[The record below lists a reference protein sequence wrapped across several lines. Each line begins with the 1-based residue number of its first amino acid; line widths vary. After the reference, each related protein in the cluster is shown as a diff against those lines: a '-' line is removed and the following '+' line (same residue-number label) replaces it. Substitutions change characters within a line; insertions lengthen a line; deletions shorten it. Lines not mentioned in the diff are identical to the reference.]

1 MTLKDLV
8 IKYRADNGLSQ
19 RQFALQCG
27 LSNGYISMLE
37 KGINPSTGAKIT
49 PTLQALNKLAAGTVN
64 AKAQSDAAVKIMD
77 VLTEEEQSIFR
88 RGRNAKP
95 GTTPKNMSVRDYHRA
110 TGLEALLG
118 YLYLTGEDE
127 RIEELI
133 TMIMDGNSI
142 G

>member
-49 PTLQALNKLAAGTVN
+49 PTLPALSKLATGMHTTLNELFTLVDDMDVDVKSPALSEEDGLASVDMEIISLLAGL
-64 AKAQSDAAVKIMD
+64 SDAKKQQAISF
-77 VLTEEEQSIFR
+77 LRFLAASEE
-88 RGRNAKP
+88 
-95 GTTPKNMSVRDYHRA
+95 T
-110 TGLEALLG
+110 
-118 YLYLTGEDE
+118 
-127 RIEELI
+127 
-133 TMIMDGNSI
+133 
-142 G
+142 

>member
-49 PTLQALNKLAAGTVN
+49 PTLQALNKLAAGMHTTLNELFTIVDDMDVDVKTP
-64 AKAQSDAAVKIMD
+64 ALSEEDGLASVDMEIISLLAGLSDAKKQQAISF
-77 VLTEEEQSIFR
+77 LRFLAASEE
-88 RGRNAKP
+88 
-95 GTTPKNMSVRDYHRA
+95 T
-110 TGLEALLG
+110 
-118 YLYLTGEDE
+118 
-127 RIEELI
+127 
-133 TMIMDGNSI
+133 
-142 G
+142 

>member
-49 PTLQALNKLAAGTVN
+49 PTLPALSKLATGMHTTLNELFTLVDDMDVDVKTPALSEEDGLASVDMEIISLLAGL
-64 AKAQSDAAVKIMD
+64 SDAMKQQAISF
-77 VLTEEEQSIFR
+77 LRFLAASEE
-88 RGRNAKP
+88 
-95 GTTPKNMSVRDYHRA
+95 T
-110 TGLEALLG
+110 
-118 YLYLTGEDE
+118 
-127 RIEELI
+127 
-133 TMIMDGNSI
+133 
-142 G
+142 

>member
-49 PTLQALNKLAAGTVN
+49 PTLQALNKLAAGMHTTLNDLFTLGDDMDVDVKTP
-64 AKAQSDAAVKIMD
+64 ALSEEDGLASVDMEIISLLAGLSDAKKQQAISF
-77 VLTEEEQSIFR
+77 LRFLAASEE
-88 RGRNAKP
+88 
-95 GTTPKNMSVRDYHRA
+95 T
-110 TGLEALLG
+110 
-118 YLYLTGEDE
+118 
-127 RIEELI
+127 
-133 TMIMDGNSI
+133 
-142 G
+142 

>member
-49 PTLQALNKLAAGTVN
+49 PTLQALNKLAAGMHTTLNELFTLVDDMDVDVKTP
-64 AKAQSDAAVKIMD
+64 APSEEDGLASVDMEIISLLAGLSDAKKQQAISF
-77 VLTEEEQSIFR
+77 LRFLAASEE
-88 RGRNAKP
+88 
-95 GTTPKNMSVRDYHRA
+95 T
-110 TGLEALLG
+110 
-118 YLYLTGEDE
+118 
-127 RIEELI
+127 
-133 TMIMDGNSI
+133 
-142 G
+142 

>member
-49 PTLQALNKLAAGTVN
+49 PTLQALNKLAAGMHTTLNELFTLVDDMDVDVKTP
-64 AKAQSDAAVKIMD
+64 ALSEEDGLASVDMEIISLLTGLSDAKKQQAISF
-77 VLTEEEQSIFR
+77 LRFLAASEE
-88 RGRNAKP
+88 
-95 GTTPKNMSVRDYHRA
+95 T
-110 TGLEALLG
+110 
-118 YLYLTGEDE
+118 
-127 RIEELI
+127 
-133 TMIMDGNSI
+133 
-142 G
+142 

>member
-49 PTLQALNKLAAGTVN
+49 PTLQALNKRAAGMHTTLNELFTLVDDMDVDVKTPALSEEDGLASVDMEIISLLAGLSDAKKQQAISFLRFLAA
-64 AKAQSDAAVKIMD
+64 S
-77 VLTEEEQSIFR
+77 EE
-88 RGRNAKP
+88 
-95 GTTPKNMSVRDYHRA
+95 T
-110 TGLEALLG
+110 
-118 YLYLTGEDE
+118 
-127 RIEELI
+127 
-133 TMIMDGNSI
+133 
-142 G
+142 

>member
-49 PTLQALNKLAAGTVN
+49 PTLQALNKLAAGMHTTLNELFTLVDDMDVDVKTP
-64 AKAQSDAAVKIMD
+64 ALSEEDGLASVDMEIISLLAGLSDAKKQQAISF
-77 VLTEEEQSIFR
+77 LRFLAASEES
-88 RGRNAKP
+88 
-95 GTTPKNMSVRDYHRA
+95 
-110 TGLEALLG
+110 
-118 YLYLTGEDE
+118 
-127 RIEELI
+127 
-133 TMIMDGNSI
+133 
-142 G
+142 

>member
-49 PTLQALNKLAAGTVN
+49 PTLQALNKLAAGMHTTLNELFTLVDDMDVDVKTP
-64 AKAQSDAAVKIMD
+64 ALSEEDGLASVDMEIISLLAGLSDAKKQQAISF
-77 VLTEEEQSIFR
+77 LRFLAASEE
-88 RGRNAKP
+88 
-95 GTTPKNMSVRDYHRA
+95 T
-110 TGLEALLG
+110 
-118 YLYLTGEDE
+118 
-127 RIEELI
+127 
-133 TMIMDGNSI
+133 
-142 G
+142 

>member
-49 PTLQALNKLAAGTVN
+49 PTLPALSKLATGMHTTLNELFTLVDDMDVDVKTPALSEEDGLASVNMEIISLLAGL
-64 AKAQSDAAVKIMD
+64 SDAKKQQAISF
-77 VLTEEEQSIFR
+77 LRFLAASEE
-88 RGRNAKP
+88 
-95 GTTPKNMSVRDYHRA
+95 T
-110 TGLEALLG
+110 
-118 YLYLTGEDE
+118 
-127 RIEELI
+127 
-133 TMIMDGNSI
+133 
-142 G
+142 

>member
-49 PTLQALNKLAAGTVN
+49 PTLPALSKLATGMHTTLNELFTLVDDMDVDVKTPALSEEDGPASVDMEIISLLAGL
-64 AKAQSDAAVKIMD
+64 SDAKKQQAISF
-77 VLTEEEQSIFR
+77 LRFLAASEE
-88 RGRNAKP
+88 
-95 GTTPKNMSVRDYHRA
+95 T
-110 TGLEALLG
+110 
-118 YLYLTGEDE
+118 
-127 RIEELI
+127 
-133 TMIMDGNSI
+133 
-142 G
+142 

>member
-49 PTLQALNKLAAGTVN
+49 PTLQALNKLAAGMHTTLNELFTLVDDMDVDVKTP
-64 AKAQSDAAVKIMD
+64 ALSEEDGLASVEMEIISLLAGLSDAKKQQAISF
-77 VLTEEEQSIFR
+77 LRFLAASEE
-88 RGRNAKP
+88 
-95 GTTPKNMSVRDYHRA
+95 T
-110 TGLEALLG
+110 
-118 YLYLTGEDE
+118 
-127 RIEELI
+127 
-133 TMIMDGNSI
+133 
-142 G
+142 

>member
-49 PTLQALNKLAAGTVN
+49 PTIQALNKLAAGMHTTLNELFTLVDDMDVDVKTP
-64 AKAQSDAAVKIMD
+64 ALSEEDGLASVDMEIISLLAGLSDAKKQQAISF
-77 VLTEEEQSIFR
+77 LRFLAASEE
-88 RGRNAKP
+88 
-95 GTTPKNMSVRDYHRA
+95 T
-110 TGLEALLG
+110 
-118 YLYLTGEDE
+118 
-127 RIEELI
+127 
-133 TMIMDGNSI
+133 
-142 G
+142 

>member
-1 MTLKDLV
+1 MKNPLVLAYIGDTIYDLYV
-8 IKYRADNGLSQ
+8 RTVLVNTDGGGVN
-19 RQFALQCG
+19 R
-27 LSNGYISMLE
+27 
-37 KGINPSTGAKIT
+37 
-49 PTLQALNKLAAGTVN
+49 LNKLAAGTVN

-95 GTTPKNMSVRDYHRA
+95 GTTPKNMSVGDYHRA

-133 TMIMDGNSI
+133 TMILDGNSI